1 MASASALLRS
11 LAMAEKSLSG
21 RIVTAFTLMTTV
33 VAGLF
38 ALAIVIFINQA
49 EVQLVAEGMDRQLD
63 VIISTVSEGERPYL
77 GPELTLFRAS
87 SADDSTLPDWLRNLS
102 PGFSEIEHDGVDWH
116 ILTRDQAGKRYILV
130 LDQVEFE
137 QRENLLYI
145 AAVAGFALSLVL
157 AFIIGSLTASK
168 VIAPVIRLSGQV
180 RHRDQLLSL
189 APPLAADYPA
199 DEVGQLAAS
208 FDETLNQLREAL
220 NRERLFTS
228 DVSHE
233 LRTPLMV
240 IASSCEL
247 LLETLPADARERTQ
261 ITRIQHASEEMREL
275 VETFMWLAR
284 GGQVKHQPTSMN
296 TLPHIAEE
304 QFRRWCSEA
313 TQRKLDLQLRIE
325 ESDDSLYPTPMLRA
339 VIANLLRNALHYTD
353 KGTVQLV
360 LHGKRFQVIDSGAG
374 IPESER
380 LSVFRPFVRGGA
392 TRGDGIGIG
401 LSLVQRICT
410 QQGWKIRLS
419 DAAGGGCIFEVE
431 LANFTKI

>member
-1 MASASALLRS
+1 
-11 LAMAEKSLSG
+11 MAEKSLSG

-38 ALAIVIFINQA
+38 ALAIVVFINQA
-49 EVQLVAEGMDRQLD
+49 EVQLVAEGLDRQLD
-63 VIISTVSEGERPYL
+63 VIVSTVSEAERPYL
-77 GPELTLFRAS
+77 GPELTLYRAS
-87 SADDSTLPDWLRNLS
+87 KADDANLPDWLRNLA
-102 PGFSEIEHDGVDWH
+102 PGFSEIEHDDVDWH
-116 ILTRDQAGKRYILV
+116 VMARDHGEKRYILV

-137 QRENLLYI
+137 QRENRLYI
-145 AAVAGFALSLVL
+145 AAIAGFALSMVL
-157 AFIIGSLTASK
+157 AFIIGSLTAGK

-247 LLETLPADARERTQ
+247 LLETLPSDARERTQ
-261 ITRIQHASEEMREL
+261 IARIQHASEEMREL

-284 GGQVKHQPTSMN
+284 GEQSKRQPASMH
-296 TLPHIAEE
+296 TLHHVVEE
-304 QFRRWCSEA
+304 QFRRWSPEA
-313 TQRKLDLQLRIE
+313 ARRKLDLQLRVE

-360 LHGKRFQVIDSGAG
+360 LRGKRVQVIDSGAG
-374 IPESER
+374 IPVSER
-380 LSVFRPFVRGGA
+380 LSVFRPFVRGGSS
-392 TRGDGIGIG
+392 RGDGIGIG

-410 QQGWKIRLS
+410 QQGWKITLS
-419 DAAGGGCIFEVE
+419 DATGGGCIFEVE
-431 LANFTKI
+431 F

>member
-1 MASASALLRS
+1 
-11 LAMAEKSLSG
+11 MAERSLSG

-49 EVQLVAEGMDRQLD
+49 EVQLVAEGLNRQLD
-63 VIISTVSEGERPYL
+63 VIISTVSEGEKPYL
-77 GPELTLFRAS
+77 GPELTLYRAP
-87 SADDSTLPDWLRNLS
+87 SADDATLPDWLRNLT
-102 PGFSEIEHDGVDWH
+102 PGFSEIEHDDVDWH
-116 ILTRDQAGKRYILV
+116 VLTRDETGKRFILV
-130 LDQVEFE
+130 LDQVEF
-137 QRENLLYI
+137 
-145 AAVAGFALSLVL
+145 GT
-157 AFIIGSLTASK
+157 LTAGK

-199 DEVGQLAAS
+199 DEVGQLAAA
-208 FDETLNQLREAL
+208 FDDTLNQLREAL
-220 NRERLFTS
+220 DRERLFTS

-247 LLETLPADARERTQ
+247 LLETLPAEARERKQ
-261 ITRIQHASEEMREL
+261 IKRIQHASEEMREL

-284 GGQVKHQPTSMN
+284 GEQATRQPASMN
-296 TLPHIAEE
+296 TLQHIAEE
-304 QFRRWCSEA
+304 QFRRWRPEA
-313 TQRKLDLQLRIE
+313 VQRNLTLQLTVE
-325 ESDDSLYPTPMLRA
+325 VPDETPYPTPMLRA

-353 KGTVQLV
+353 KGGVQLV
-360 LHGKRFQVIDSGAG
+360 LQGKRFRVIDSGAG
-374 IPESER
+374 IPVSER
-380 LSVFRPFVRGGA
+380 LSVFRPFVRGGR

-410 QQGWKIRLS
+410 QQGWKIELS
-419 DAAGGGCIFEVE
+419 DAAGGGCVFEVD

>member
-1 MASASALLRS
+1 
-11 LAMAEKSLSG
+11 MAERSLSG

-63 VIISTVSEGERPYL
+63 VIISTVSEGEKPYL
-77 GPELTLFRAS
+77 GPELTLFRAP
-87 SADDSTLPDWLRNLS
+87 SADATALPHWLRGLA

-116 ILTRDQAGKRYILV
+116 VLTRDQAGKRYILV
-130 LDQVEFE
+130 LDQVDFE
-137 QRENLLYI
+137 QREHRLYV
-145 AAVAGFALSLVL
+145 AAGSGFVLSLL
-157 AFIIGSLTASK
+157 AAFIIGTLTADK
-168 VIAPVIRLSGQV
+168 VIAPVIRLSRQV

-208 FDETLNQLREAL
+208 FDDTLNRLREAL
-220 NRERLFTS
+220 DRERLFTS

-247 LLETLPADARERTQ
+247 LLETLPAAARERKQ
-261 ITRIQHASEEMREL
+261 IKRIEHASEEMREL

-284 GGQVKHQPTSMN
+284 GQQANRQPASMN
-296 TLPHIAEE
+296 TLQHIAEE
-304 QFRRWCSEA
+304 QYRRWRPEA
-313 TQRKLDLQLRIE
+313 LQRKLTLQLIVE
-325 ESDDSLYPTPMLRA
+325 EADDTPYPTPMLRA
-339 VIANLLRNALHYTD
+339 VISNLLRNALHYTD
-353 KGTVQLV
+353 KGGVQLV
-360 LHGKRFQVIDSGAG
+360 VQGRHFRVVDSGAG
-374 IPESER
+374 IPVSER
-380 LSVFRPFVRGGA
+380 LSVFRPFVRGGS

-401 LSLVQRICT
+401 LSLVQRICA
-410 QQGWKIRLS
+410 QQGWNIGLS
-419 DAAGGGCIFEVE
+419 DAAGGGCVFEVD
-431 LANFTKI
+431 LA